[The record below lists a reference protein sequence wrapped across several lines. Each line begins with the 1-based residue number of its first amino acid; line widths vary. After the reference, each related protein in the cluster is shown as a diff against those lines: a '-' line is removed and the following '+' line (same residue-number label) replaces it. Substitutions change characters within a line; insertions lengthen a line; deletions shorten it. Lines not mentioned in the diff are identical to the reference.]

1 MNTSIKARWLGHSA
15 IHLESPTGTQILI
28 DPFLKDNPTTP
39 AIWKSPE
46 EIDYILLTHG
56 HEDHVGN
63 TLELTER
70 TGCTVVSTVELST
83 LLTTQHG
90 LDEKQAIA
98 FNKGGTVHFG
108 DFSVTMVSANHSSS
122 FQGKYAG
129 EAAGLI
135 VSFTD
140 DITVYH
146 MGDTNIFTDL
156 VLYGDL
162 YEPQIAF
169 VPMGD
174 HFTMGPEEAAAA
186 VGMVKPEV
194 AIPIHYGTMPVLT
207 GDPKY
212 FKRLV
217 EEKTDTLVFIPEPG
231 ENFLGNS

>member
-1 MNTSIKARWLGHSA
+1 METSVKARWLGHA
-15 IHLESPTGTQILI
+15 AFYLESPNGTKILI

-46 EIDYILLTHG
+46 GIDYILLTHG

-63 TLELTER
+63 TLEITER

-83 LLTTQHG
+83 LLTSKHG
-90 LDEKQAIA
+90 LDGDQAVA
-98 FNKGGTVHFG
+98 FNKGGTVQFD

-122 FQGKYAG
+122 FQGEYDG

-135 VSFTD
+135 VSFKN

-156 VLYGDL
+156 ELYGEL
-162 YEPQIAF
+162 YKPDVAF

-174 HFTMGPEEAAAA
+174 HFTMGSAEATLAVAMVEPEI
-186 VGMVKPEV
+186 

-207 GDPKY
+207 GDPKD

-217 EEKTDTLVFIPEPG
+217 EEQTDTLVFIPETG
-231 ENFLGNS
+231 